1 MRRLRKIL
9 NGSFRAKVLVPVILV
24 MIVILAVTVWFVDY
38 RIQQQVEADAREA
51 LKTYDTVFAQLQE
64 NHAKYLHMRFESL
77 ANLPVYRSVFMTG
90 EFASIQDQL
99 ARMRQN
105 EGLIRSDTRTFVMY
119 TPDDAPANAEP
130 MIQPAELSSQFVR
143 KVKTALAVS
152 TAKTDMNLATASL
165 NGSLYN
171 IIAIAVY
178 SPEHFH
184 CGTLTF
190 GEEMG
195 SQKETSGQTVAE
207 YFAFT
212 TKPIALIGDGQVIA
226 SSYVGGPDKS
236 LLESTFKQLN
246 ADDQPPG
253 GIVKVTVGKEHYFCT
268 SGRFVTTKND
278 PTLGYLLFNSYEPSS
293 SVLMTQQLL
302 LIASFIG
309 IFIGS
314 VFVWY
319 FIKKATAPLRELQ
332 ENADAVGR
340 GDFSRRVNLH
350 TSDEFGRLAGAFN
363 QMTENVELS
372 QSKLKQTVETL
383 KTTQAQL
390 IQSEKLSAVGE
401 FVAGVAHELN
411 NPLAAVMGF
420 AELLKNSDTDEKNR
434 RHLEQIFKSAQRCQK
449 IVQSLLS
456 FARRQPPERK
466 PVQANK
472 LIEEVLE
479 MVAYPLRTSNV
490 KVITHLQPK
499 LPLIMAD
506 GHQIQQVVLN
516 VINNSRQAIESHQG
530 SGRIT
535 ITTSHGSSK
544 IHVVI
549 HDNGPGIPAE
559 NLRRIF
565 DPFFTTKSV
574 GKGTGLGLSLCYG
587 IIHEHGGVILAE
599 SRPGEGATFTIELPA
614 LNSDTEFEPHPPASG
629 GDQDNLKEGEGK
641 KILAVDDEDML
652 LDMIKEDLTSHSYE
666 VTTAPNGETALRT
679 LREKKFDLIVCDI
692 KMPGLNGRQVYERL
706 REESPETCRR
716 MIFVTGDVV
725 GEQLRDF
732 LATEKRPCLA
742 KPFSLGDLRK
752 AIKSALAAL

>member
-1 MRRLRKIL
+1 MRRLRNIL
-9 NGSFRAKVLVPVILV
+9 NRSFRTKVLVPVITV
-24 MIVILAVTVWFVDY
+24 MVVILAVTVWFVDY

-99 ARMRQN
+99 KRMREN

-143 KVKTALAVS
+143 KVKQALVTS
-152 TAKTDMNLATASL
+152 TAKTDMNVATASL
-165 NGSLYN
+165 NGSLYT
-171 IIAIAVY
+171 IISIAVY

-190 GEEMG
+190 GEEMN
-195 SQKETSGQTVAE
+195 SQTVAE

-212 TKPIALIGDGQVIA
+212 TKPIALIADGQVIA
-226 SSYVGGPDKS
+226 SSFVGDPDKP
-236 LLESTFKQLN
+236 LLESTFQQLN
-246 ADDQPPG
+246 STDEHG
-253 GIVKVTVGKEHYFCT
+253 VVKLTVSKEHYFCT
-268 SGRFVTTKND
+268 SGRFAASKNN
-278 PTLGYLLFNSYEPSS
+278 PSLGYLLFNSYEPSS
-293 SVLMTQQLL
+293 SVLLTQQLL
-302 LIASFIG
+302 LIASFMG

-332 ENADAVGR
+332 ESADAVGR
-340 GDFSRRVNLH
+340 GDFSRRVNIH
-350 TSDEFGRLAGAFN
+350 TADEFGRLAGAFN

-456 FARRQPPERK
+456 FARRQQPERK

-490 KVITHLQPK
+490 KVITHLQSK

-516 VINNSRQAIESHQG
+516 VINNARQAIEAHQG

-535 ITTSHGSSK
+535 ITTSHAHGANK
-544 IHVVI
+544 IRI
-549 HDNGPGIPAE
+549 AFHDNGPGIPAE

-565 DPFFTTKSV
+565 DPFFTTKGV

-587 IIHEHGGVILAE
+587 IIHEHGGGILAE

-614 LNSDTEFEPHPPASG
+614 LSSDTEFEQHPP
-629 GDQDNLKEGEGK
+629 DNGSDEGNPKEGEGK
-641 KILAVDDEDML
+641 KILAVDDEDVL
-652 LDMIKEDLTSHSYE
+652 LSMIKEDLTSHSYE

-732 LATEKRPCLA
+732 LETEKRPCIA
-742 KPFSLGDLRK
+742 KPFTLCELRK
-752 AIKSALAAL
+752 AIRSTLATL